1 MFTHIYYDPRQNVE
15 GLDSYSPSAGKPKR
29 FAELV
34 QRGAFPF
41 YGHGFD
47 AVIPVTQEDLLRVH
61 AKGYVDGVFSG
72 TTPNGFDNADPRVP
86 ESCLW
91 TIGSLLAAARAAIR
105 DPASPACSPSSG
117 FHHAG
122 HAWGGG
128 YCTFNG
134 LMVVA
139 AKLIAENPG
148 LKVGILDCDFHY
160 GNGTDDILERKPE
173 LADQII
179 HRTSGAHFDQGYFS
193 EAFFEWLR
201 QSIQEINDFGCDV
214 VLYQAGADMHIKDPL
229 GGLLNDAE
237 MIKRDRMVFEGV
249 QAGVAWNLAGGYR
262 EIAGPNKDPGLDPV
276 LATHRATLRASTGSY
291 RTRLS
296 FPKRIPDVQIRA
308 EFHKYLVSQGF
319 AHQVTPM
326 LGQTYS
332 SSHVQALWDFYF
344 EATIQERKRNDKK
357 AQ

>member
-72 TTPNGFDNADPRVP
+72 TTPNGFDNTDPRVP

-148 LKVGILDCDFHY
+148 LKVGILDCDFHH
-160 GNGTDDILERKPE
+160 GNGTEDILKRLPDLAKSVVHHTSGRYFKGDYEQGEAMEFFVWLQDAIDDINE
-173 LADQII
+173 Q
-179 HRTSGAHFDQGYFS
+179 
-193 EAFFEWLR
+193 
-201 QSIQEINDFGCDV
+201 GCDV
-214 VLYQAGADMHIKDPL
+214 VIYQAGADMHIQDPL
-229 GGLLNDAE
+229 GGILDDAD
-237 MIKRDRMVFEGV
+237 MARRDRMVFDGV
-249 QAGVAWNLAGGYR
+249 RCGVAWNLAGGYR
-262 EIAGPNKDPGLDPV
+262 TQGDDCSPV
-276 LATHRATLRASTGSY
+276 LNTHRRTYGEAFASGTK
-291 RTRLS
+291 RHAMFNNTR
-296 FPKRIPDVQIRA
+296 K
-308 EFHKYLVSQGF
+308 
-319 AHQVTPM
+319 
-326 LGQTYS
+326 S
-332 SSHVQALWDFYF
+332 S
-344 EATIQERKRNDKK
+344 
-357 AQ
+357 